1 MRRWCSSA
9 TSGWAEGTL
18 GIQDTSLTSKR
29 SFVFVSSRNLPC
41 SPSAY
46 VCVPHPLGFYVA
58 VAFFRRRP
66 RHAAY
71 LICFWRFYARVLM
84 SGQGQM
90 EVIDINNIGRRKYD
104 QFVCVS
110 QTNATFLK
118 FVYLSQQKRR
128 KFAKLLNRVNNS
140 VYFKQSTRKSHSA
153 FSNKF
158 LKGVTLK
165 VDFKI
170 SKFHNTKVTR
180 KYIIPQS

>member
-1 MRRWCSSA
+1 MC
-9 TSGWAEGTL
+9 
-18 GIQDTSLTSKR
+18 
-29 SFVFVSSRNLPC
+29 VSSRNLPC
-41 SPSAY
+41 FPSAY

-90 EVIDINNIGRRKYD
+90 EVIDINNIGRRIYD